1 MGVLYSNEIEKS
13 IIAGIIQ
20 NGTWY
25 SKIADICT
33 HDDFGHPPFRW
44 IYESFDSLYQRG
56 MKIDFLSLVEDL
68 KSREKI
74 EKIKIPD
81 QNLEGIS
88 AIEYLYSFSVL
99 EDSLETYA
107 VQCHDYSV
115 KRKVKSLF
123 SKYESLIDSAPTGS
137 ELLTNIESEIGKIS
151 TYAGVKTKTI
161 SDSTDVLS
169 RAISQT
175 EYASK
180 GHAKYIET
188 GILGLDKM
196 IGGFFPQQLI
206 TIGGLRG
213 DGKSALA
220 KTIALNIS
228 TLNKWKKKVGIFT
241 LEMSNE
247 QYMQR
252 MIGALCGIPPLRLKM
267 GKIYESEWESY
278 EKAIETI
285 RGSKNLYFDDTPHM
299 TSSMLRKKISK
310 MKDLGVDVV
319 VLDQLSLMASEGSRS
334 DAEYSRID
342 KLSYEFKSF
351 AREFDISFINIQQ
364 MSRSIESYQ
373 RKDKEPQASDL
384 SNAGDAAPDLI
395 VLIQHQKEKK
405 TILSSKLWIV
415 KQRDGAVGFVDV
427 KFDGERTLFRD
438 LTDEEKKEKVP
449 SILQEELI

>member
-1 MGVLYSNEIEKS
+1 MGFLYSNEIEKS
-13 IIAGIIQ
+13 IVSGILK
-20 NGTWY
+20 NGTSY
-25 SKIADICT
+25 PKIADICT
-33 HDDFGHPPFRW
+33 NDDFGNSSFRW
-44 IYESFDSLYQRG
+44 IYESFDSLYLRG

-68 KSREKI
+68 KARDKLS
-74 EKIKIPD
+74 KIKI
-81 QNLEGIS
+81 QELNLE
-88 AIEYLYSFSVL
+88 AIEALEHLYKFEVD
-99 EDSLETYA
+99 EDSIETYA
-107 VQCHDYSV
+107 LQCHDYSV
-115 KRKVKSLF
+115 KRKVKSVF
-123 SKYESLIDSAPTGS
+123 NKYESLIEASPNGS
-137 ELLTNIESEIGKIS
+137 ELLTNLESELGKIS
-151 TYAGVKTKTI
+151 TYAGIKTKNI
-161 SDSTDVLS
+161 SDSNDVLS

-188 GILGLDKM
+188 GIESLDKM

-252 MIGALCGIPPLRLKM
+252 MISALCGIPPLRLKM
-267 GKIYESEWESY
+267 GKIYENEWESY

-299 TSSMLRKKISK
+299 TASVLRKKISK

-319 VLDQLSLMASEGSRS
+319 ILDQLSLMANEGSRS
-334 DAEYSRID
+334 DAEYARID

-351 AREFDISFINIQQ
+351 AREFDLSFINIQQ

-373 RKDKEPQASDL
+373 RRDKEPQASDL

-395 VLIQHQKEKK
+395 ILIQHQKEKK
-405 TILSSKLWIV
+405 KILASKLWIV
-415 KQRDGAVGFVDV
+415 KQRDGAVGYVDV
-427 KFDGERTLFRD
+427 KFEGEKTLFRD
-438 LTDEEKKEKVP
+438 LKPEEITEADTLEFV
-449 SILQEELI
+449 